1 MTGPLWHCHIE
12 RESTESVLILSI
24 SGRARMA
31 AARELETA
39 LTEAVRS
46 GSPVV
51 IDLTKIDYISGAGLA
66 AFQAAADGRDGP
78 FVICGVRQPVEI
90 AMELAGVFGHLA
102 VEPTRSEAVAR
113 AKRAPHSR

>member
-1 MTGPLWHCHIE
+1 MTGPLWHFHIE

-24 SGRARMA
+24 SGRAGM
-31 AARELETA
+31 
-39 LTEAVRS
+39 
-46 GSPVV
+46 
-51 IDLTKIDYISGAGLA
+51 
-66 AFQAAADGRDGP
+66 AAADGRDGA